1 MQLVSHS
8 KARHLYAITQ
18 TYVAGLVLTGAEV
31 KSVRK
36 GAASLVGS
44 FVKPLGNEL
53 FLVNAQITAYP
64 FATDPNYDSRRSRKL
79 LMKKKEIYKLIEA
92 SQAKGISI
100 VPLSLDLMGNH
111 IKLTLGLGKG
121 KKEYEKRE
129 TLKNRAIDRSL
140 ARRVKQ
146 SFNS

>member
-1 MQLVSHS
+1 MQLVSHT
-8 KARHLYAITQ
+8 KARHLYAISQ

-44 FVKPLGNEL
+44 FVKPLGGEL
-53 FLVNAQITAYP
+53 FLINAQITAYP
-64 FATDPNYDSRRSRKL
+64 FANDPQYDPRRNRKL

-92 SQAKGISI
+92 AQAKGSALI
-100 VPLSLDLMGNH
+100 PLSLDLMGNR
-111 IKLTLGLGKG
+111 IKLTIGLGKG

-146 SFNS
+146 SFNA

>member
-44 FVKPLGNEL
+44 FVKPLGEEL
-53 FLVNAQITAYP
+53 FLINSQITAYP
-64 FATDPNYDSRRSRKL
+64 FATNPNYDPRRNRKL

-92 SQAKGISI
+92 SQTKGISI